1 METGKELESLQL
13 HLNTYYNTRK
23 NIYFRPLTHEDL
35 AIDGFYA
42 VHHSDGIWYRL
53 KLTIIKGTIAG
64 KLIDF
69 GLWSQIPLDRIQPL
83 WPQFRN
89 LPSQAIHASLAG
101 TNMFDFQ
108 STLYL
113 ISVTKGDLIPEKFS
127 ILFKSLKMGLS
138 TIHLKSHAQ

>member
-13 HLNTYYNTRK
+13 RLNTYYNTRK
-23 NIYFRPLTHEDL
+23 NIYFRPLTHGDL

-69 GLWSQIPLDRIQPL
+69 GDHRQIPLDRIQPL

-101 TNMFDFQ
+101 TD
-108 STLYL
+108 
-113 ISVTKGDLIPEKFS
+113 
-127 ILFKSLKMGLS
+127 LFKTVWFLIY
-138 TIHLKSHAQ
+138 TVHNRPY

>member
-1 METGKELESLQL
+1 MQSSKELKRLQL
-13 HLNTYYNTRK
+13 DLNAYYNTRK
-23 NIYFRPLTHEDL
+23 NIYFRPLTHTDL
-35 AIDGFYA
+35 VIDGFYA

-69 GLWSQIPLDRIQPL
+69 GDHRQIPLDKIQPL

-101 TNMFDFQ
+101 TDF
-108 STLYL
+108 
-113 ISVTKGDLIPEKFS
+113 FS
-127 ILFKSLKMGLS
+127 NFPVGF
-138 TIHLKSHAQ
+138 

>member
-69 GLWSQIPLDRIQPL
+69 GLWSQIPLNRIQPL

-89 LPSQAIHASLAG
+89 LPSRAIHASLCTRQYIDIG
-101 TNMFDFQ
+101 IIGIIGIKKRRKTGIQTGF
-108 STLYL
+108 
-113 ISVTKGDLIPEKFS
+113 SV
-127 ILFKSLKMGLS
+127 LKVVARALQ
-138 TIHLKSHAQ
+138 L